1 MQANKYPRVKAG
13 LANALLLTIS
23 VLVTYAVAEVVFFRV
38 ALPYLSLSTL
48 PHIPDRAAFFLQGSK
63 SEYVPHHYI
72 ALVGDSNA
80 QGMGDW
86 LIDNGLDRSKP
97 YHSADILHQL
107 LHTDVVSLGRAAS
120 GSAEALVLRVTEVF
134 GEPYCYLFPPIEEP
148 KQILIY
154 FSESN
159 DIDDNNIL
167 LDNHHIRPDDAD
179 LRGQID
185 KFLASHYGAISGWQ
199 CHGHFGDTI
208 FRMARYLIKYRNY
221 AGKILDQPAVQKI
234 LVNGGRL
241 GAWMLSVPSVAL
253 SSEDRIDAGVLV
265 FERSLIWLRQR
276 FPHVAMT
283 LVYIPSPAAIYRHA
297 GEEVISHD
305 IYVPSANVSQNG
317 EETLIDGTVFPVVA
331 VYANSQKICEKIR
344 EVSIAQGIGFI
355 DTRPTLRAAASATPL
370 HGPRDWN
377 HLNESGYR
385 ALGTYLARRIAG
397 PAFDNCDDRWDVPK
411 GSAVLPEKLYP
422 RDDSG
427 IR

>member
-1 MQANKYPRVKAG
+1 MHRRLRAG
-13 LANALLLTIS
+13 LANALLVTVS
-23 VLVTYAVAEVVFFRV
+23 VLLSYAIAEVVFFRV
-38 ALPYLSLSTL
+38 AFPYLSLSIL

-63 SEYVPHHYI
+63 REYVPHDYI

-86 LIDNGLDRSKP
+86 MIDNGLDRSKP

-134 GEPYCYLFPPIEEP
+134 GESYCYLFPPIEEP

-185 KFLASHYGAISGWQ
+185 KFLASQYGVASGWQ

-253 SSEDRIDAGVLV
+253 SEDRIDAGVLV

-283 LVYIPSPAAIYRHA
+283 LVYIPSPAAIYQHA

-305 IYVPSANVSQNG
+305 IYVPSANLSQNG
-317 EETLIDGTVFPVVA
+317 EETLIDGTVFPVDA
-331 VYANSQKICEKIR
+331 VYANSQKICKKFE
-344 EVSIAQGIGFI
+344 
-355 DTRPTLRAAASATPL
+355 
-370 HGPRDWN
+370 
-377 HLNESGYR
+377 
-385 ALGTYLARRIAG
+385 
-397 PAFDNCDDRWDVPK
+397 
-411 GSAVLPEKLYP
+411 
-422 RDDSG
+422 
-427 IR
+427 